1 MYFKHPPNKER
12 VSLGARI
19 SLHALW
25 GGPVLTQ
32 PWQQRAVGRWL
43 LPSRN
48 RRGDARSTQS

>member
-43 LPSRN
+43 LPSPN